1 MWNLLSLNING
12 LNDRIKRTAL
22 VDWLKCMKVD
32 VACLQETHAPSHE
45 SIRKWF
51 ANSGFRVVS
60 SSVSNKRCG
69 SAILIKDS
77 LNVKQVIRDDAGRF
91 VQVLVDF
98 GEDQLSF
105 ISLYAPN
112 KNPDRNAFFS
122 SLTGLIDLTRPTF
135 VCGDFNSV
143 LDSDLDRLR
152 RASYTGAASSRA
164 QDSRPVLQS
173 LLSHTETYPLW
184 RTLHPSQTAYS
195 WTHASGTF
203 ASRIDMVWAPSC
215 LEQSIR
221 ECEYHPSFLSDHQYL
236 LVKFVLDDHISNGP
250 GVWKFNTS
258 LLDDAN
264 YCSLVA
270 SFWSFWQS
278 YYSAESFSS
287 ILDWWDQGKFYL
299 REVTRSYSRSVAM
312 DRRHHK
318 SFLTREMHKLQRLFE
333 AGDSLAFSKLCEVQ
347 EELRGIA
354 LHEAKGAQVRAHCQ
368 WAEEGETSSSFFLNL
383 ATKRHAKQVMH
394 SVRDPDTG
402 SVRHDPFEIL
412 GVWQRYYA
420 GLFTA
425 APCDPSAQDDMLS
438 KLSRHLSI
446 EDRACCEGL
455 LTLEECFAA
464 LSGMARGKTPG
475 SDGFPMEFYLHFWS
489 SLGADL
495 VRVLNVAYEAGQLST
510 SQRRGLIIVLYK
522 KNDRLETK
530 NWRPISLL
538 NVDYKVATRAI
549 SGRLLA
555 VIGSVVGPDQ
565 TCGVPGHTISE
576 NLFLI
581 RDLIEYAEQEDL
593 PVALLSLDQEKAFDR
608 VDWGFLLR
616 TLETF
621 NFGPDFCRWVKLF
634 YTDVE
639 SAVVINGWTSSFFRP
654 SRGVRQGCP
663 LSPLLYVLSIEV
675 LAANIRAAPGI
686 TGVFLPQSL
695 EQFKCSGYADDTTIA
710 PTTDESI
717 EEIFAVYSKFER
729 ASGAR
734 LNRGKSKGMWLG
746 SWKQRTDTPFGIQW
760 VNQLP
765 LLGATFSAGDYSEPT
780 WEPAVAKL
788 EKRLS
793 DWSGRRL
800 SFQGKT
806 TVINTLALSQIW
818 HLCHIFPVPQWAVK
832 RINKAVWSFFWS
844 GKRDLVKRTVVCL
857 PKSKGGFGVVN
868 FALKADAFALQWVKR
883 FFAAGRS
890 KWKDSFTFFVSAS
903 LGCEP
908 REALLSS
915 FSRRWL
921 SSLPAFYQI
930 IFRVWQSLDG
940 GLAGDE
946 LCIVATSASPLAVG
960 RMSSKNVYHLSQ
972 NRLNIQPHCLAKYE
986 PQYGPLHWPQ
996 TWCQLHLCPF
1006 DRLVVD
1012 LNWQIAHGVLY
1023 TGSRLGTRF
1032 NITSVDPRCFCRADD
1047 ETLEH
1052 LFFECEL
1059 ARLLV
1064 AWVHFNLWQICPA
1077 AAAFSVTELL
1087 FGFSSERRRIVPP
1100 IIIWMLQV
1108 MKHTIWVARCDFRFR
1123 GQVPVVS
1130 ECQKKA
1136 IAKIK
1141 FVLRLFG
1148 RRCRL
1153 PAQLRSFERDWLARG
1168 ILGHF
1173 EGEELVFSF

>member
-1 MWNLLSLNING
+1 
-12 LNDRIKRTAL
+12 
-22 VDWLKCMKVD
+22 MKVD

-122 SLTGLIDLTRPTF
+122 SLTGLIDLTRTTF

-152 RASYTGAASSRA
+152 RASYTGAASSHA
-164 QDSRPVLQS
+164 QDSRPALQS

-215 LEQSIR
+215 LEQFIR
-221 ECEYHPSFLSDHQYL
+221 KCEYHPSFLSDHKYL

-299 REVTRSYSRSVAM
+299 REVTRTYSRSVALG
-312 DRRHHK
+312 RRTHK
-318 SFLTREMHKLQRLFE
+318 SSLTREMHKLQRLFE
-333 AGDSLAFSKLCEVQ
+333 AGDSSAFSTLCEVQ

-354 LHEAKGAQVRAHCQ
+354 LHAAKGAEVRACCQ

-394 SVRDPDTG
+394 SIRNPATG

-420 GLFTA
+420 GLFTV
-425 APCDPSAQDDMLS
+425 APCNPSAQDDKLS
-438 KLSRHLSI
+438 KLSRRLST
-446 EDRACCEGL
+446 EDRAVCEGL
-455 LTLEECFAA
+455 LTLKECFAA

-475 SDGFPMEFYLHFWS
+475 SDGFPMEFYLRFWS

-495 VRVLNVAYEAGQLST
+495 VCVLNVAYEAGQLST

-549 SGRLLA
+549 SGCLLA

-565 TCGVPGHTISE
+565 TCGVPGRTISE
-576 NLFLI
+576 NLFHI
-581 RDLIEYAEQEDL
+581 RDLIEYAERENIPL
-593 PVALLSLDQEKAFDR
+593 ALLSLDQEKAFDR

-616 TLETF
+616 VLDTF

-639 SAVVINGWTSSFFRP
+639 SAVVINGWTSSFFRL
-654 SRGVRQGCP
+654 SRGVWQGCP

-686 TGVFLPQSL
+686 TGVSLPPSI

-717 EEIFAVYSKFER
+717 EETFAVYSKFEN

-734 LNRGKSKGMWLG
+734 LNRACGWAHGNGTPIPLLVSSGFNNSLCLVLPSVPLIIVSRPGSQLLLNWRSVYQTGLGVSCRSRARPSSLTPLLCPRSGIYVMSSLSRSGQSSGSTRPFGPFSGLVSVISWLAKWFAFPNPKADLG
-746 SWKQRTDTPFGIQW
+746 SLISNSRPT
-760 VNQLP
+760 P
-765 LLGATFSAGDYSEPT
+765 LLFSG
-780 WEPAVAKL
+780 
-788 EKRLS
+788 
-793 DWSGRRL
+793 
-800 SFQGKT
+800 
-806 TVINTLALSQIW
+806 
-818 HLCHIFPVPQWAVK
+818 
-832 RINKAVWSFFWS
+832 
-844 GKRDLVKRTVVCL
+844 
-857 PKSKGGFGVVN
+857 
-868 FALKADAFALQWVKR
+868 
-883 FFAAGRS
+883 
-890 KWKDSFTFFVSAS
+890 
-903 LGCEP
+903 
-908 REALLSS
+908 
-915 FSRRWL
+915 
-921 SSLPAFYQI
+921 
-930 IFRVWQSLDG
+930 
-940 GLAGDE
+940 
-946 LCIVATSASPLAVG
+946 
-960 RMSSKNVYHLSQ
+960 
-972 NRLNIQPHCLAKYE
+972 
-986 PQYGPLHWPQ
+986 
-996 TWCQLHLCPF
+996 
-1006 DRLVVD
+1006 
-1012 LNWQIAHGVLY
+1012 
-1023 TGSRLGTRF
+1023 
-1032 NITSVDPRCFCRADD
+1032 
-1047 ETLEH
+1047 
-1052 LFFECEL
+1052 
-1059 ARLLV
+1059 
-1064 AWVHFNLWQICPA
+1064 
-1077 AAAFSVTELL
+1077 
-1087 FGFSSERRRIVPP
+1087 
-1100 IIIWMLQV
+1100 
-1108 MKHTIWVARCDFRFR
+1108 
-1123 GQVPVVS
+1123 
-1130 ECQKKA
+1130 
-1136 IAKIK
+1136 
-1141 FVLRLFG
+1141 
-1148 RRCRL
+1148 
-1153 PAQLRSFERDWLARG
+1153 
-1168 ILGHF
+1168 
-1173 EGEELVFSF
+1173 